1 MPNAIKSIGAG
12 VCDRCGQAYYL
23 GDLLTYSI
31 KRPGE
36 RYHFPSC
43 IDAVL
48 SGAAHAAPI
57 APIAATAPVHTPVE
71 RVAVAPVAA
80 IPAPVAAI
88 EEIAPVAPVYAPVPK
103 AGPA

>member
-12 VCDRCGQAYYL
+12 ICDRCGQAYNL

-36 RYHFPSC
+36 SYHFPSC

-48 SGAAHAAPI
+48 SGA
-57 APIAATAPVHTPVE
+57 
-71 RVAVAPVAA
+71 
-80 IPAPVAAI
+80 
-88 EEIAPVAPVYAPVPK
+88 VPCS
-103 AGPA
+103 ADSAEQLQLRLFIRHQCTSTSLQSTSWR